1 MTAIVIKVPD
11 SAFIG
16 ALRNLYEQGE
26 INLEQFGACLRR
38 YSNRKWGEKN
48 GN

>member
-26 INLEQFGACLRR
+26 INLAQYTASLYRA
-38 YSNRKWGEKN
+38 RKRKEGIY
-48 GN
+48 